1 MNETKSERIYTRV
14 TPHEKDKI
22 TRLAK
27 KCGLSQA
34 EYLRKR
40 ALGYSPKAVQPDA
53 FYSFAA
59 KLDDLCNLFGGQVS
73 AETEQKIVQLAD
85 EIHAT
90 FVQPEKGGE
99 S

>member
-53 FYSFAA
+53 FYTFAA
-59 KLDDLCNLFGGQVS
+59 QLDDLCNLCGGHVS
-73 AETEQKIVQLAD
+73 AETEQRILQLAD
-85 EIHAT
+85 ELHAA
-90 FVQPEKGGE
+90 FVQPEKDGGD
-99 S
+99 

>member
-14 TPHEKDKI
+14 TPREKEKI

-53 FYSFAA
+53 FYFFAA
-59 KLDDLCNLFGGQVS
+59 KLDDLCNLFGGHVS
-73 AETEQKIVQLAD
+73 AETEQQILLLAD
-85 EIHAT
+85 EIYAT
-90 FVQPEKGGE
+90 FIQPEQGGE